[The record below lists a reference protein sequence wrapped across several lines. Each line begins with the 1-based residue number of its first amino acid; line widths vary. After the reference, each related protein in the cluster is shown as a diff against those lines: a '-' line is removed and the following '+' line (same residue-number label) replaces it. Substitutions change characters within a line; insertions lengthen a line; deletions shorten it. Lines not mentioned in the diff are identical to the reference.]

1 MEAATSIS
9 ENPKRLTGMFVNEEM
24 NRSGIYAV
32 NLYSLQVP
40 ITIIVDDL
48 LPINRTFMTKQ
59 SKIGSDLS
67 TWGLILEKAVA
78 KLHGGYEALLA
89 GSFY

>member
-32 NLYSLQVP
+32 NLYSL
-40 ITIIVDDL
+40 
-48 LPINRTFMTKQ
+48 
-59 SKIGSDLS
+59 
-67 TWGLILEKAVA
+67 
-78 KLHGGYEALLA
+78 
-89 GSFY
+89 